1 MPKGFPARNSRFTLR
16 HRVNLL
22 LAERGAPMRIVE
34 ARNNAERAI
43 LGEYYFVGH
52 PNRHVIVRDHV
63 DLYRFAD
70 EIGALRPG
78 EKIEG

>member
-16 HRVNLL
+16 HRLNLL

-43 LGEYYFVGH
+43 LGDHYFVGH
-52 PNRHVIVRDHV
+52 PNRHVIVCDHV
-63 DLYRFAD
+63 DLYRLAD
-70 EIGALRPG
+70 EIGAL
-78 EKIEG
+78 